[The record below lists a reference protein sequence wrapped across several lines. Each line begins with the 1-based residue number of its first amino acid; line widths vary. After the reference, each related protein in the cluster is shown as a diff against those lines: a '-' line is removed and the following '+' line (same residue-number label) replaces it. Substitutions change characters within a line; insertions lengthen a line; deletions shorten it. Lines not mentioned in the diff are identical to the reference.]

1 VRDLAFLGFLA
12 ALLGISFRRPF
23 IFVLTYIY
31 VDTVGP
37 QRLCYYLLNSIP
49 LSAITVGLAVL
60 AWMVVDNKRDFTI
73 TPRQWLMAALLGWAF
88 YTTFYADEQLAA
100 WEKWSWVWK
109 SVAFGIF
116 LPFTLTTRLRI
127 ESVIAFIILGVASI
141 VIVGGIK
148 TLATGGGYGTLNLMV
163 DNNSGLYEG
172 STISTVAIGII
183 PLILWIGKYG
193 TIFPR
198 DWRVR
203 LFCGALIFACLLIPV
218 GTQAR
223 TGLLC
228 IGLLTLLLLRDA
240 KRRVLYI
247 TLMAFA
253 ATIAIPLLPQ
263 SFTAR
268 MSTIKEHK
276 ADQSASTRI
285 AVWAWTWDY
294 VQKHPLG
301 GGFEMY
307 RQNRLRF
314 ETIKK
319 KDVNTPADAVN
330 ADGAA
335 TAAPETPSGTE
346 DITTEVVTDQGRA
359 FHSSYF
365 EMLGEQGFPGL
376 IMFLMLHFT
385 GLVRMSAFRRRYRNP
400 LDEEEAWAGPLA
412 TALQSCHLIYLLGA
426 GFVGIAFLP
435 FIYMILGIEIGLD
448 TYLAAR
454 RRKATFRPM
463 VDRAAAPAAAPV
475 TA

>member
-1 VRDLAFLGFLA
+1 VRDLAFLGFIL
-12 ALLGISFRRPF
+12 ALLGIGFRRPF
-23 IFVLTYIY
+23 VFVLTYIY

-49 LSAITVGLAVL
+49 LSVITVSLAVL
-60 AWMVVDNKRDFTI
+60 GWMIVDKKRDFTI
-73 TPRQWLMAALLGWAF
+73 APRQWLMLALLGWAF
-88 YTTFYADEQLAA
+88 YTTFYADEQFYA
-100 WEKWSWVWK
+100 WDKWSWVWK
-109 SVAFGIF
+109 AVVFGIF
-116 LPFTLTTRLRI
+116 LPFTLTTRLRM
-127 ESVIAFIILGVASI
+127 EAVIAFIILGVSSI

-148 TLATGGGYGTLNLMV
+148 TLATGGGYGSLNLMV

-172 STISTVAIGII
+172 STIACVAIAII
-183 PLILWIGKYG
+183 PLILWIGKFG

-228 IGLLTLLLLRDA
+228 IGLLALRLLRDA
-240 KRRVLYI
+240 KRRVLYVG
-247 TLMAFA
+247 LMALA
-253 ATIAIPLLPQ
+253 ATVAIPLLPQ
-263 SFTAR
+263 AFTAR

-276 ADQSASTRI
+276 ADASATTRI

-307 RQNRLRF
+307 RQNKLRF

-319 KDVNTPADAVN
+319 TDLNTPADAN
-330 ADGAA
+330 NPGAPA
-335 TAAPETPSGTE
+335 APAAPEAAGSTE
-346 DITTEVVTDQGRA
+346 QVQTQVLTDEGRA
-359 FHSSYF
+359 FHSMYF

-376 IMFLMLHFT
+376 GMFLLLHFT
-385 GLVRMSAFRRRYRNP
+385 GIIRMSAVRRRYRKST
-400 LDEEEAWAGPLA
+400 DEDEAWVAPLA
-412 TALQSCHLIYLLGA
+412 TALQSANLIYLLGGA
-426 GFVGIAFLP
+426 FVGIAFLP
-435 FIYMILGIEIGLD
+435 FIYMILAIQIGLD

-454 RRKATFRPM
+454 RRAANWRPM
-463 VDRAAAPAAAPV
+463 VERPAAIVPA